1 MATQQPAEE
10 IQEDAMKTVT
20 SADKKPQN
28 YRKPDGT
35 MGTRMVPADP
45 KKAPPAAE
53 GKMDPV
59 GQADADID
67 NDGDVDKSDKYLH
80 NRRKAIKKA
89 ITKKKDPQGENG
101 DTATMNPKKESTIR
115 SRLLSIFEGDRA
127 KHYKGAAEAETMDD
141 KYKGNGAKKM
151 KKDHEGPTVDIEK
164 QSHDDA
170 SKAGRA
176 VKAKAKA
183 RSGNDAVNSGDQN
196 IVNPVKENQS
206 VYTKKQGE
214 VNMNK
219 DFNKTI
225 AAYLS
230 MYETKEEALDELSKG
245 TLGGYIKKAGQSHA
259 NMSTKASSKDG
270 TAKFGSDDEKS
281 NQKRIKKVDTRGVGI
296 NRAINKLVKK
306 EGSLGELSKKTI
318 GSYVKKA
325 IGHDDYDERPTLGN
339 IKQASSM
346 KDKQR
351 KHSMLGTQY
360 TTSKDGKSRLSHDML
375 KKMKAKRKQGIATAV
390 KKLQK

>member
-1 MATQQPAEE
+1 MKHLIKTITEMATQQPAEE
-10 IQEDAMKTVT
+10 IQEDAMKNVT
-20 SADKKPQN
+20 SADKKPQKF
-28 YRKPDGT
+28 RKPDGT

-89 ITKKKDPQGENG
+89 ITKKKDPEGENG

-115 SRLLSIFEGDRA
+115 SKLLSILEGDRA

-141 KYKGNGAKKM
+141 KYKGAGAKKM
-151 KKDHEGPTVDIEK
+151 AKDHEGPTVDIEK

-196 IVNPVKENQS
+196 IVNPVKDA
-206 VYTKKQGE
+206 TKTGKGTATVKE
-214 VNMNK
+214 SFK
-219 DFNKTI
+219 KTFD
-225 AAYLS
+225 AYQS
-230 MYETKEEALDELSKG
+230 MY
-245 TLGGYIKKAGQSHA
+245 
-259 NMSTKASSKDG
+259 N
-270 TAKFGSDDEKS
+270 
-281 NQKRIKKVDTRGVGI
+281 
-296 NRAINKLVKK
+296 KK
-306 EGSLGELSKKTI
+306 ENS
-318 GSYVKKA
+318 
-325 IGHDDYDERPTLGN
+325 
-339 IKQASSM
+339 
-346 KDKQR
+346 
-351 KHSMLGTQY
+351 
-360 TTSKDGKSRLSHDML
+360 DG
-375 KKMKAKRKQGIATAV
+375 
-390 KKLQK
+390 